1 MVVILTTSSLAVLGG
16 LMISFSFLM
25 ALISQG
31 INLSAFFGILGT
43 KLLLCTGIFGH
54 M

>member
-1 MVVILTTSSLAVLGG
+1 VILTTSSLAVLG